1 MKDRETQAGY
11 DLESAYWTGNL
22 YEVEDELE
30 ELDTLERNS
39 LLREQLFGLGAMT
52 EDTVADFFAALD
64 NSFDL

>member
-1 MKDRETQAGY
+1 MKDRETQAGD

-39 LLREQLFGLGAMT
+39 LLREQLFGLGRMT
-52 EDTVADFFAALD
+52 EDTVAEFFAALD
-64 NSFDL
+64 NSSDL

>member
-1 MKDRETQAGY
+1 MKERETQAGY

-39 LLREQLFGLGAMT
+39 ILQEQLFGLGIMA
-52 EDTVADFFAALD
+52 EETVADFFAALD

>member
-22 YEVEDELE
+22 YDVEDELE

-39 LLREQLFGLGAMT
+39 LLREQLFGLGRMT
-52 EDTVADFFAALD
+52 EDTVEEFFAGLD

>member
-39 LLREQLFGLGAMT
+39 LLQEQLFGLGRMT
-52 EDTVADFFAALD
+52 EDTVEEFFAGLD
-64 NSFDL
+64 NSSDL

>member
-30 ELDTLERNS
+30 ELDTRNVTVFYGNNS
-39 LLREQLFGLGAMT
+39 LGW
-52 EDTVADFFAALD
+52 AA
-64 NSFDL
+64 